1 MGGFDGTLSANTTGS
16 VIRERVTT
24 SAHLPQDLYSIDKKF
39 YEDNFSLLITQAD
52 FTVPC
57 EWCGLSTRVGN
68 PRLAKV
74 DMIDGQTKEQYI
86 PISTDRAHGGFW
98 VDYWVDHAPT
108 GAAYGAASGMVDTYE
123 YHDITQALAMIARAV
138 DHEAIIGV
146 QHGEPDDCLDA
157 QAFNVQDTNQPKPN
171 RNNAVKE
178 FVIGREAWPG
188 NIRGV
193 KATLRPNKQ
202 KMSEEEFHCEHSHIG
217 SCSGCRICAMLKGSM
232 RRIFRIIDAYV
243 EHRRAYAWV
252 MDTVTINTRS
262 LCGARFMI
270 CLRCKAT
277 CYIVVLFL
285 WRKSESAMVIE
296 QWINSLRSDP
306 MMQGMGYP
314 AVQYI
319 ETDNA
324 GEWSRGFV

>member
-1 MGGFDGTLSANTTGS
+1 M
-16 VIRERVTT
+16 
-24 SAHLPQDLYSIDKKF
+24 
-39 YEDNFSLLITQAD
+39 
-52 FTVPC
+52 
-57 EWCGLSTRVGN
+57 
-68 PRLAKV
+68 
-74 DMIDGQTKEQYI
+74 TK
-86 PISTDRAHGGFW
+86 
-98 VDYWVDHAPT
+98 
-108 GAAYGAASGMVDTYE
+108 
-123 YHDITQALAMIARAV
+123 
-138 DHEAIIGV
+138 
-146 QHGEPDDCLDA
+146 
-157 QAFNVQDTNQPKPN
+157 
-171 RNNAVKE
+171 
-178 FVIGREAWPG
+178 
-188 NIRGV
+188 
-193 KATLRPNKQ
+193 
-202 KMSEEEFHCEHSHIG
+202 EEFHCEHSHIG
-217 SCSGCRICAMLKGSM
+217 SCPGCRICSMVKGAM
-232 RRIFRIIDAYV
+232 RRIFRIIDAFV

-324 GEWSRGFV
+324 GEWSRENEAWAEMEERLCIRTIWGCPDRKEEVSRGERTCGAVEVVMKAGLMQENLPPTWWVRTARDGVWLKNRIGYINTEAKVGKDAVHL